1 MKYKD
6 YKNKNSKPSVV
17 LKPEDFIIKT
27 QEEYKMYSD
36 AVDEYIDQRFENSDY
51 EFTEEDFQKFE
62 ENLDKCWE
70 DLIYTDEDFPKCK
83 MEEILDCAKVLGW
96 GPKSIKDAKNTI
108 YYLFES
114 CMNMGCPKMT
124 SETGG
129 WVVKC
134 DIADHSVLVYWK
146 VGDAIHYDNEDN
158 WLED

>member
-1 MKYKD
+1 MKYSD
-6 YKNKNSKPSVV
+6 YKKSKENNVEEKV
-17 LKPEDFIIKT
+17 HKPQPLCINT
-27 QEEYKMYSD
+27 QEEYMIHLN
-36 AVDEYIDQRFENSDY
+36 AVNEYINQRFENGDY
-51 EFTEEDFQKFE
+51 EFTEEDFKMFE
-62 ENLDKCWE
+62 ENLDECWE
-70 DLIYTDEDFPKCK
+70 DLMYSDEDFPKCK

-108 YYLFES
+108 YELFET

-146 VGDAIHYDNEDN
+146 VGDASHYDDEDN
-158 WLED
+158 W